1 MKKLELV
8 VEGGALKGRRFGMKS
23 GGVRLG
29 RSSSNDISI
38 PDEELSRNHCLFEG
52 EVDGSIR
59 LTDLASANG
68 TYVNG
73 ESIGAKSVKL
83 KVGDEI
89 QVGETSLVVVEEGG
103 AVVKKVPRAKEV
115 DLGFGKSAAGGAKG
129 AVGAANVGGGEKKR
143 RSPVMNVLWAVTVC
157 LLGAAMYVILF
168 GEKGQ
173 EEIAPIEEKAEDV
186 IEMRYEKVEADSNS
200 IFRYYMVYQPDGTLK
215 VMIDDVPE
223 EDRHIVKSR
232 TLNEKAKARLVEIL
246 TDPEVRGL
254 DRTYT
259 GAEVDAGELKS
270 WELRIV
276 YTTRVK
282 VVRVINTQEPEAFK
296 RIREKLEAF
305 SKNELGIWAIQYSR
319 EKLVELAEKSAENA
333 RMKWEDRDVEFGN
346 LAASIAAYK
355 EALFY
360 LETVNPKPNVY
371 GIYKE
376 ALEMAEKE
384 LGARYDEQ
392 RFKADKAINLKDWTA
407 AKEELTILC
416 EIIPDREDERY
427 REAAA
432 KLMDVEK
439 RLSKAKGAR

>member
-8 VEGGALKGRRFGMKS
+8 VVEGLLKGKRFAMKS

-38 PDEELSRNHCLFEG
+38 PDEELSRNHCLFES

-68 TYVNG
+68 TYVEG

-89 QVGETSLVVVEEGG
+89 QVGLSRLVVVEEGAEAAAASG
-103 AVVKKVPRAKEV
+103 AGAGEVPRSVEAV
-115 DLGFGKSAAGGAKG
+115 DLGFGKSGAEDG
-129 AVGAANVGGGEKKR
+129 VGVVVVKK
-143 RSPVMNVLWAVTVC
+143 RSPVMNILWGVTVI
-157 LLGAAMYVILF
+157 LLVLAIGVILL
-168 GEKGQ
+168 GEKGK
-173 EEIAPIEEKAEDV
+173 EEIAPIEEVAEDV
-186 IEMRYEKVEADSNS
+186 VEMRYEKVEADSDS
-200 IFRYYMVYQPDGTLK
+200 IFRYYMVYQADGTLK
-215 VMIDDVPE
+215 VMIDDVPK

-246 TDPEVRGL
+246 TDPEVRAL
-254 DRTYT
+254 DQVYT
-259 GAEVDAGELKS
+259 GSEVDASELKS
-270 WELRIV
+270 WELRVV

-282 VVRVINTQEPEAFK
+282 EVRVTNTQEPEAFK
-296 RIREKLEAF
+296 RLREKLEAF

-319 EKLVELAEKSAENA
+319 DKLLELAEKSAENG

-346 LAASIAAYK
+346 LSEAIEAYK
-355 EALFY
+355 EAIFY

-384 LGARYDEQ
+384 LSARYDEQ
-392 RFKADKAINLKDWTA
+392 RFKADKAINMKDWTA
-407 AKEELTILC
+407 AKEELMILC
-416 EIIPDREDERY
+416 EIVPNREDERY

-432 KLMDVEK
+432 KLIDVEK
-439 RLSKAKGAR
+439 RLEKKGAK

>member
-1 MKKLELV
+1 MKKHELV
-8 VEGGALKGRRFGMKS
+8 IVAGTFKGRRFGMKS

-38 PDEELSRNHCLFEG
+38 PDEELSRNHCLFES
-52 EVDGSIR
+52 EADGSIR

-83 KVGDEI
+83 KEGDEI

-103 AVVKKVPRAKEV
+103 AVEKKVPRAKEV
-115 DLGFGKSAAGGAKG
+115 DLGFGKSAAGRAKS
-129 AVGAANVGGGEKKR
+129 AAAAHVGGGEKKR
-143 RSPVMNVLWAVTVC
+143 RSSVMNVLWAVTVC
-157 LLGAAMYVILF
+157 LLGAAIYVILF

-173 EEIAPIEEKAEDV
+173 EEIAPIEENAEDV
-186 IEMRYEKVEADSNS
+186 LEMRYEKVEADSDS

-223 EDRHIVKSR
+223 EDRHIVKSC

-246 TDPEVRGL
+246 LDPEVRAL

-259 GAEVDAGELKS
+259 GSELNAGELKS
-270 WELRIV
+270 WELRVV

-282 VVRVINTQEPEAFK
+282 VVKVINTQEPEAFK
-296 RIREKLEAF
+296 RLREKLEAF

-346 LAASIAAYK
+346 LNASIEAYK

-360 LETVNPKPNVY
+360 LETVNPKPSVY
-371 GIYKE
+371 GIYKD

-384 LGARYDEQ
+384 LDGRYEEQ
-392 RFKADKAINLKDWTA
+392 RFKADKAINLKDWVA

-416 EIIPDREDERY
+416 EIIANREDDRY
-427 REAAA
+427 REAAT
-432 KLMDVEK
+432 KLIDVEK
-439 RLSKAKGAR
+439 RLGKKGAK

>member
-8 VEGGALKGRRFGMKS
+8 IVAGTFKGRRFGMKS

-38 PDEELSRNHCLFEG
+38 PDEELSRNHCLFES
-52 EVDGSIR
+52 EADGSIR

-83 KVGDEI
+83 KEGDEI

-103 AVVKKVPRAKEV
+103 AVEKKVPRAKEV

-129 AVGAANVGGGEKKR
+129 AAAAHVGGGEKKR
-143 RSPVMNVLWAVTVC
+143 RSSVMNVLWAVTVC
-157 LLGAAMYVILF
+157 LLGAAIYVILF

-173 EEIAPIEEKAEDV
+173 EEIAPIEENAEDV
-186 IEMRYEKVEADSNS
+186 LEMRYEKVEADSDS

-223 EDRHIVKSR
+223 EDRHIVKSC

-246 TDPEVRGL
+246 LDPEVRAL

-259 GAEVDAGELKS
+259 GSELNAGELKS
-270 WELRIV
+270 WELRVV

-296 RIREKLEAF
+296 RLREKLEAF

-346 LAASIAAYK
+346 LNASIAAYK

-360 LETVNPKPNVY
+360 LETVNPKPSVY
-371 GIYKE
+371 GIYKD

-384 LGARYDEQ
+384 LDGRYEEQ
-392 RFKADKAINLKDWTA
+392 RFKADKAINLKDWVA

-416 EIIPDREDERY
+416 EIISNREDDRY
-427 REAAA
+427 REAAT
-432 KLMDVEK
+432 KLIDVEK
-439 RLSKAKGAR
+439 RLGKKGAK

>member
-1 MKKLELV
+1 MKKLELM

-29 RSSSNDISI
+29 RSSSNDIAI
-38 PDEELSRNHCLFEG
+38 PDEELSRNHCLFES

-83 KVGDEI
+83 KAGDEI

-103 AVVKKVPRAKEV
+103 AVEKKVPRAKEV
-115 DLGFGKSAAGGAKG
+115 DLGFGKSAADGAGAGGAAK
-129 AVGAANVGGGEKKR
+129 VGENEKKR
-143 RSPVMNVLWAVTVC
+143 RSPVMNILWAVTVC
-157 LLGAAMYVILF
+157 LLGAAIYVILF
-168 GEKGQ
+168 GEKGK
-173 EEIAPIEEKAEDV
+173 EEIAPVEEKAEGV
-186 IEMRYEKVEADSNS
+186 VEMRYEKVEADSDS

-215 VMIDDVPE
+215 VMIDDVPN

-232 TLNEKAKARLVEIL
+232 ILNEKAKARLVEIL

-259 GAEVDAGELKS
+259 GSEVDAGELKS

-319 EKLVELAEKSAENA
+319 EKLLELAEKSAENA
-333 RMKWEDRDVEFGN
+333 RMKWDDRDVEFGN
-346 LAASIAAYK
+346 LASSIAAYR

-392 RFKADKAINLKDWTA
+392 RFKADKAINLKDWVA

-416 EIIPDREDERY
+416 ELVPDREDERY

-439 RLSKAKGAR
+439 RLGKAKGAK